1 MSQYGTLITNVG
13 LAKIANAQV
22 TQSTVGLAY
31 IALGDGNG
39 AHYVSTQNQTTLVN
53 EVWRGPIANLSIDPN
68 NSNRVIADAVIP
80 TSTGGYT
87 IREIGLFDE
96 DNNLIAVGQYPETYK
111 PQLNEGIS
119 GELLIHFTIE
129 TANADVV
136 TLAIDPTV
144 IIASRTYVD
153 EKVGEAVSSLISKN
167 TMGQP
172 NGVATLG
179 PDGKVP
185 AEQLDIDTSD
195 LATKQEVEDVQQEL
209 TAHKADKVN
218 PHSVTK
224 GQVGLG
230 NVDNV
235 KQMPIAGGAF
245 TGVATAYSNTSYTV
259 RQLRN
264 VILSPSDANVN
275 AMQNGDIW
283 IKYK

>member
-80 TSTGGYT
+80 TSSGGYT

-96 DNNLIAVGQYPETYK
+96 ENNLIAVGQYPETYK

-195 LATKQEVEDVQQEL
+195 LATKQEVEDVKAEL
-209 TAHKADKVN
+209 IAHKAN
-218 PHSVTK
+218 EMPHKFTDSGSKKYRYGFKTNAAK
-224 GQVGLG
+224 DGL
-230 NVDNV
+230 VFIYEEV
-235 KQMPIAGGAF
+235 
-245 TGVATAYSNTSYTV
+245 
-259 RQLRN
+259 L
-264 VILSPSDANVN
+264 
-275 AMQNGDIW
+275 
-283 IKYK
+283 